1 MNELNNLIQDDF
13 INDFN
18 DYFSDEKVYSV
29 VLKDN
34 GFIDYIDMRKLENGI
49 EVSEETYIKI
59 MQNQVNFYENGEFI
73 YKAEIVELSFDE
85 LKELKLN
92 EIETSFKNAMNN
104 LDKTPDEER
113 LTFERQEREARVYLA
128 SNDES
133 KAPFLKALALSREVP
148 LNELAQKVVAKAD
161 KYAEISATL
170 IGKRQKCLDEIKKA
184 NTKAELER
192 LSFE

>member
-1 MNELNNLIQDDF
+1 MEELNELIQDEI

-18 DYFSDEKVYSV
+18 DYYTDEKCFSV

-34 GFIDYIDMRKLENGI
+34 GFIDYIDMRKLENAV

-59 MQNQVNFYENGEFI
+59 MQNKVNFYKDGEFI

-92 EIETSFKNAMNN
+92 EIETSFKNAMSN

-113 LTFERQEREARVYLA
+113 LTFERQEREAREFLA

-133 KAPFLKALALSREVP
+133 KAPFLKALAISREVP
-148 LNELAQKVVAKAD
+148 LNDLAQKVLLKAD

-170 IGKRQKCLDEIKKA
+170 IGKRQKALDEIKKA
-184 NTKAELER
+184 TTKAELER
-192 LSFE
+192 ISFE

>member
-1 MNELNNLIQDDF
+1 MEELNELIQDEI
-13 INDFN
+13 INDFS

-34 GFIDYIDMRKLENGI
+34 GFIDYIDMRKLENAV

-59 MQNQVNFYENGEFI
+59 MQNQVNFYKDGEFI

-85 LKELKLN
+85 LKELKIN
-92 EIETSFKNAMNN
+92 ELETSFKNAMSN

-113 LTFERQEREARVYLA
+113 LTFERQEREAREFLA

-133 KAPFLKALALSREVP
+133 KAPFLKALAISREVP
-148 LNELAQKVVAKAD
+148 LNDLAQKVLLKAD

-170 IGKRQKCLDEIKKA
+170 IGKRQKALDEIKKA
-184 NTKAELER
+184 TTKAELER
-192 LSFE
+192 ISFE